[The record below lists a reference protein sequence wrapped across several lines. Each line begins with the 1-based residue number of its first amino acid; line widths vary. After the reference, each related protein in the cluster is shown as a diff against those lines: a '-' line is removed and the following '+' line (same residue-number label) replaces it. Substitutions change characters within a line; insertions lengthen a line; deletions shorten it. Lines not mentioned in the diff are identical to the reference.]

1 MPKPSATENLFF
13 EALAKE
19 TEAQRALYLDSVCQG
34 QPDVRRQVEKLLR
47 AHSKIGFFLS
57 RPAVEQFAV
66 LPKLAEKTFVGSGLT
81 DDSGSEMDVVH
92 FLGPSLRTDS
102 LGRIGHYEAL
112 EVLARGGFSVVLRA
126 NDESLHRVVAVKVMV
141 PQLAASASE
150 RKRFVAEARSFAKI
164 RHKNVVQVFSVEEQ
178 ELPYIVMEFVPGET
192 LQQRMC
198 GTGPMEL
205 LEVVQIGRQVAE
217 ALAAIHG
224 MGLIH
229 RDLKPQNILL
239 ESNSSDHAG
248 EAAVKICDFG
258 LARAPDSVGM
268 TQNGN
273 VAGTPMFMSPEQAM
287 GETLDHRSDLFSLGS
302 VLYTMCCGQPPFRG
316 KSTFAVLRRVV
327 EETPQPIQEIAP
339 ETPQWLCEVIAS
351 LHAKNP
357 ENRFASA
364 RAVADLL
371 MNRLALMQHA
381 PTEKEETAR
390 ECSDAASMTRARMTV
405 GRSVSRHWGAAAMVM
420 LLGGLVFTEA
430 SSVTDFRS
438 TIVRLF
444 LPEGTL
450 VVEVD
455 DPEVSVRIDGA
466 ELVITGAGVK
476 EIRLKPGNY
485 AVEARKN
492 GKLLSHELVTVAK
505 NGRQVV
511 RISQE
516 SVPEPKVG
524 QSSAETIAW
533 ERSVAM
539 LATSEQLPAVI
550 ARLEELNSEL
560 VGAYEVQDPHYDLTI
575 HGSVLQDLS
584 PLCAVAGLTRLF
596 ISVHELHDITPLKG
610 LKLSRLFLNA
620 PGYSDLSPLHGMEL
634 GFLDLVGSANIADLS
649 PLKGMPL
656 KSLSIAYTLASDLE
670 PLRGM
675 QLDYLNCDSC
685 SVSDL
690 SPLQGMPLTM
700 LEIRN
705 TRVEDLAP
713 LQEMPLIR
721 LRCANTPVNDTGLA
735 PLKSCKSLR
744 SLDLKGTEV
753 TAAGIEE
760 LKMNLPNCQIEWDGG
775 TIESR

>member
-1 MPKPSATENLFF
+1 MPNTPSTENLFF
-13 EALAKE
+13 EALAKGSE
-19 TEAQRALYLDSVCQG
+19 TQRSLHLDSVCQG

-57 RPAVEQFAV
+57 RPAVEQFEV
-66 LPKLAEKTFVGSGLT
+66 LPKLAEKTPVGSGSA
-81 DDSGSEMDVVH
+81 DDFGIEVDVFD
-92 FLGPSLRTDS
+92 FLGPSSRTDS

-126 NDESLHRVVAVKVMV
+126 NDEVLHRVVAVKVLV

-178 ELPYIVMEFVPGET
+178 KLPYMVMEFVPGET
-192 LQQRMC
+192 LQQRIHR
-198 GTGPMEL
+198 TGPMEV
-205 LEVVQIGRQVAE
+205 LEVLQIGRQVAE
-217 ALAAIHG
+217 ALAAIHC

-229 RDLKPQNILL
+229 RDVKPENILL
-239 ESNSSDHAG
+239 ESNSAHHAG
-248 EAAVKICDFG
+248 EATVKICDLG
-258 LARAPDSVGM
+258 LARDPDSVSM

-287 GETLDHRSDLFSLGS
+287 GETLDHRSDQFSLGS

-316 KSTFAVLRRVV
+316 RSTFAVMRGVV
-327 EETPQPIQEIAP
+327 EEAPQPIQEIAP

-357 ENRFASA
+357 EKRFASA

-371 MNRLALMQHA
+371 TSRLALMQHSSSG
-381 PTEKEETAR
+381 KEVTAR
-390 ECSDAASMTRARMTV
+390 ECSDAASTSRARITV
-405 GRSVSRHWGAAAMVM
+405 GRSVSRRWAAAAAILM
-420 LLGGLVFTEA
+420 LGGLGFTEA
-430 SSVTDFRS
+430 SSVTHFRS
-438 TIVRLF
+438 TVIRIF
-444 LPEGTL
+444 SPEGTL

-476 EIRLKPGNY
+476 EIRLKPGSY

-492 GKLLSHELVTVAK
+492 GRLLSHELVAVAK

-524 QSSAETIAW
+524 KSSAETIAW
-533 ERSVAM
+533 ERSVSI
-539 LATSEQLPAVI
+539 LAPREQLPAVI
-550 ARLEELNSEL
+550 ARLDELNSEL
-560 VGAYEVQDPHYDLTI
+560 GGTYQVQDSHYDLI
-575 HGSVLQDLS
+575 IRGVVLQDLS
-584 PLCAVAGLTRLF
+584 PLRALVGLKRLG
-596 ISVHELHDITPLKG
+596 ISVQKLHDLTPLQG
-610 LKLSRLFLNA
+610 LKLSRLFLE
-620 PGYSDLSPLHGMEL
+620 GSGFSDLSPLHGMEL
-634 GFLDLVGSANIADLS
+634 GFLDLVGSTSIADLS

-675 QLDYLNCDSC
+675 QLDYLNCDSS

-690 SPLQGMPLTM
+690 SPLQGMPLTT
-700 LEIRN
+700 LEIHN
-705 TRVEDLAP
+705 TKVEDLSP
-713 LQEMPLIR
+713 LKEMPLIN
-721 LRCANTPVNDTGLA
+721 LWCTNAPVGDKGLTH
-735 PLKSCKSLR
+735 LKGCRNLQSLG
-744 SLDLKGTEV
+744 LKGTKV
-753 TAAGIEE
+753 TAAGIDE
-760 LKMNLPNCQIEWDGG
+760 LKNALPNCQIEWNEGV
-775 TIESR
+775 IEKR